1 MEGLSELLEVDR
13 EATSSV
19 ISLFKEQ
26 GIINEKLH
34 VYCDE
39 CSSENV
45 IECDG
50 FYDIQDIRCHECGKQ
65 IDLAEANEHG
75 IRRYSIDKAS
85 LEELVRNDYYDI
97 YESCKNERKIIEI
110 DPKLQVVE
118 PAKEVIKERDT
129 PDKSVN
135 DRLSALEQR
144 NNNEDRIKS
153 ILGLLLWIVV
163 IAVLTVEIIDFL
175 IAVLYF
181 KDNDNFIFSTFIKAI
196 KGSVLESY
204 TGEIL
209 GGVIAVIGA
218 IYTLAVSR
226 IKFHWDDIKNK
237 FEL

>member
-1 MEGLSELLEVDR
+1 MET
-13 EATSSV
+13 ASSV
-19 ISLFKEQ
+19 ISLLKEQ

-97 YESCKNERKIIEI
+97 YESCKTERKIIEI
-110 DPKLQVVE
+110 DPKLQAVE
-118 PAKEVIKERDT
+118 TTNEVIKERDT

-135 DRLSALEQR
+135 ERLSAIERR
-144 NNNEDRIKS
+144 NSNEDRIKS
-153 ILGLLLWIVV
+153 ILGLSLWIVV
-163 IAVLTVEIIDFL
+163 IAVLTVEILDFL
-175 IAVLYF
+175 IDVLYF
-181 KDNDNFIFSTFIKAI
+181 KDNHNFIFSTFIKAI
-196 KGSVLESY
+196 KGSVLEHY

-218 IYTLAVSR
+218 IYTLAVR
-226 IKFHWDDIKNK
+226 QIKFHWDDIKNK

>member
-1 MEGLSELLEVDR
+1 MTFTLLS
-13 EATSSV
+13 
-19 ISLFKEQ
+19 
-26 GIINEKLH
+26 
-34 VYCDE
+34 
-39 CSSENV
+39 
-45 IECDG
+45 
-50 FYDIQDIRCHECGKQ
+50 
-65 IDLAEANEHG
+65 
-75 IRRYSIDKAS
+75 
-85 LEELVRNDYYDI
+85 
-97 YESCKNERKIIEI
+97 
-110 DPKLQVVE
+110 
-118 PAKEVIKERDT
+118 
-129 PDKSVN
+129 
-135 DRLSALEQR
+135 
-144 NNNEDRIKS
+144 
-153 ILGLLLWIVV
+153 IVV